1 MKTTAVQPTPDG
13 LHGHH
18 LSRAKA
24 KKTVASISTA
34 DWFPSLVAIKGRSF
48 PAAPICAVTAWA
60 AAVVVLGK
68 TVLKDDLPNAID
80 KFAITMAGTALFFL
94 LVFRTNASYA
104 RWWEGRQRWGSV
116 INRTRDLSRQACHY
130 IDTPGIKESVTKWLV
145 AFSYCMMHH
154 LRFEHEFDELRE
166 VAMPVRLSD
175 TQLEAI
181 DAAAHMPLL
190 CLDAIAQAL
199 KAAHRAGEIDAI
211 LLQTMDAN
219 LTSLEDSLGACER
232 ILKTPFPFSYLVHLR
247 TFMFVWLLAAPF
259 AALPVLGWAA
269 IPATFFA
276 SYGLMGIEQIGVEIE
291 NPFGTDPSDLKLA
304 ALCKTIETNLAELLV
319 RAADDHK
326 AMADKDTHWKQFEI

>member
-1 MKTTAVQPTPDG
+1 
-13 LHGHH
+13 
-18 LSRAKA
+18 
-24 KKTVASISTA
+24 
-34 DWFPSLVAIKGRSF
+34 
-48 PAAPICAVTAWA
+48 
-60 AAVVVLGK
+60 
-68 TVLKDDLPNAID
+68 
-80 KFAITMAGTALFFL
+80 
-94 LVFRTNASYA
+94 
-104 RWWEGRQRWGSV
+104 
-116 INRTRDLSRQACHY
+116 
-130 IDTPGIKESVTKWLV
+130 
-145 AFSYCMMHH
+145 
-154 LRFEHEFDELRE
+154 
-166 VAMPVRLSD
+166 MPVRPSD

-199 KAAHRAGEIDAI
+199 KAAYRAGEIDAI